1 MAEIGFSLDLDVAAN
16 ASKGGRITTGVYKV
30 EIVKPYIYKTE
41 KGNNVIDLE
50 LRSENGE
57 VGFVNG
63 LCIDKKWTS
72 GAENFDYPR
81 WMELAAA
88 AGMQTLTT
96 APMKRKTKDGEVDA
110 QVISELMGKTVN
122 VAVYEE
128 KDVYNNQEKVRLKLS
143 NTFLADGRS
152 VAEAQAKKPAERIK
166 KIVDRLEPFETPA
179 YKTWKNGGGGQTPV
193 TPMNTTSPETCAP
206 AAAVPSPEEDV
217 LFG

>member
-30 EIVKPYIYKTE
+30 TIVKPYIYKTE

-57 VGFVNG
+57 VGFING
-63 LCIDKKWTS
+63 LCIDKNWTS
-72 GAENFDYPR
+72 GAENFDYPK

-88 AGMQTLTT
+88 AGMQSLTL

-110 QVISELMGKTVN
+110 NVIAELVDKVVN

-128 KDVYNNQEKVRLKLS
+128 KDVYNGQEKTRLKLS

-166 KIVDRLEPFETPA
+166 KIADRLEPFETKE
-179 YKTWKNGGGGQTPV
+179 YKTWKNGGGQSGPV
-193 TPMNTTSPETCAP
+193 SVAPQAECAP
-206 AAAVPSPEEDV
+206 EPAIPSEEEDA